1 VAGFERHNGADIIT
15 AVTPTTDK
23 REIDSPHI
31 VKAVLAGDGRALY
44 FSRSAVPHGAKAV
57 FHHVGLYA
65 YRRHALTRFCELA
78 PSNLEVTER
87 LEQLRALENGMVIY
101 AVQLDHAPA
110 GIDTPDDLARAS
122 AILTAV

>member
-1 VAGFERHNGADIIT
+1 
-15 AVTPTTDK
+15 
-23 REIDSPHI
+23 
-31 VKAVLAGDGRALY
+31 
-44 FSRSAVPHGAKAV
+44 
-57 FHHVGLYA
+57 
-65 YRRHALTRFCELA
+65 LTLFCELA